1 MNSFQA
7 ITETHSTAHSIASTP
22 LNRPPLSAQESREKR
37 LAHQQSRFRDR
48 GGVFVPQQRTALL
61 DILLGK
67 TTLKQVTARRRSRS
81 RSTSHSP
88 VRRKSLKGTLGD
100 NGEPALLPRV
110 KKGRKSVIEVVHN
123 DEGPAAGP
131 SRPKKVAIAHKSREK
146 ADTAKSKRSL
156 PEKSIPELSAGP
168 DEPILDS
175 PNVLLN
181 ARDSGKTIASLDE
194 KTHEIPKPRRTS
206 SRKTNA
212 PANTRKGK
220 EIATQDPDE
229 ETEPDGTGKKNT
241 RKGKSAR
248 SKAAGSYNR
257 SSASVQGLLGFVS
270 VTKPK
275 VKKAPQARSKA
286 PQATARK
293 LAPNLT
299 LPSEN
304 EQDSN
309 EGDKTSD
316 YPSSP
321 LAHRGKRRAATK
333 IKNYTED
340 DTEHEVEDARHQKKA
355 SQAKTK
361 SAASKHSTKIAK
373 QRQKHADLQEVVVE
387 DTIKQNTRPALTP
400 VPEESE
406 PESEAEREGIVA
418 RRAQDLARA
427 ISRTVEDFAPVS
439 RDQVHTDKVL
449 EKGLAVAKG
458 RQRKKNAVVLEEKG
472 KDFVVKSTLV
482 NDEMEAASK
491 QDQKNLNSTM
501 EKGKRRA
508 TDEKNNITESSKY
521 TESPKAARGGR
532 GRGRTKTKAPD
543 SLKENVIDS
552 SLIEESEAT
561 ALPSPPRP
569 LKRTR
574 PIVEPEDVESMVSSR
589 TRKKVRTIEKPTAV
603 TNPTST
609 SRSRKGKPTVPQEDE
624 AVPYGI
630 ERNDKSSADA
640 SQTKRKRA
648 VLTEAKDHEEASEH
662 EPDKKKS
669 KSRKTAQEKDPPP
682 ELNSSTKPRKQKENP
697 ATAAPSKSADTSKPS
712 VPPAMKT
719 AKPHSRKPTST
730 SKRGPPQSVLDL
742 IKKSAAVNSIHVVD
756 DEPDELNLLS

>member
-7 ITETHSTAHSIASTP
+7 ITETHSTTHSIASTP

-123 DEGPAAGP
+123 DEGPFAGP

-146 ADTAKSKRSL
+146 ADPAKSKRSL

-168 DEPILDS
+168 DELIDS
-175 PNVLLN
+175 PNVLSN
-181 ARDSGKTIASLDE
+181 ARGSGKTIASLDE

-206 SRKTNA
+206 SRKTNT

-220 EIATQDPDE
+220 EIATQGAEE

-241 RKGKSAR
+241 RKGKS
-248 SKAAGSYNR
+248 KAA
-257 SSASVQGLLGFVS
+257 

-275 VKKAPQARSKA
+275 DKKAPQTRSKA

-340 DTEHEVEDARHQKKA
+340 DTEHEVEDAHHQKKA

-361 SAASKHSTKIAK
+361 SAVSKHSTKIAK

-427 ISRTVEDFAPVS
+427 ISKTVEDFAPVS

-458 RQRKKNAVVLEEKG
+458 RQRKTNAVVLEEKG
-472 KDFVVKSTLV
+472 KDFVVK
-482 NDEMEAASK
+482 
-491 QDQKNLNSTM
+491 NLNSTK

-521 TESPKAARGGR
+521 TESPKAARGGK

-561 ALPSPPRP
+561 VLPSPPRP

-589 TRKKVRTIEKPTAV
+589 TRKKK
-603 TNPTST
+603 
-609 SRSRKGKPTVPQEDE
+609 
-624 AVPYGI
+624 
-630 ERNDKSSADA
+630 
-640 SQTKRKRA
+640 TKQYR
-648 VLTEAKDHEEASEH
+648 
-662 EPDKKKS
+662 
-669 KSRKTAQEKDPPP
+669 
-682 ELNSSTKPRKQKENP
+682 
-697 ATAAPSKSADTSKPS
+697 
-712 VPPAMKT
+712 M
-719 AKPHSRKPTST
+719 
-730 SKRGPPQSVLDL
+730 G
-742 IKKSAAVNSIHVVD
+742 
-756 DEPDELNLLS
+756 

>member
-1 MNSFQA
+1 MNSLQA
-7 ITETHSTAHSIASTP
+7 ITGTHSTTHSIASTP

-88 VRRKSLKGTLGD
+88 VRRKSIKGALGD
-100 NGEPALLPRV
+100 NGEPAYLPRV
-110 KKGRKSVIEVVHN
+110 KKGRKSVIEVAHN
-123 DEGPAAGP
+123 DEGPVAGP
-131 SRPKKVAIAHKSREK
+131 SRPKKAISHKLREK
-146 ADTAKSKRSL
+146 ADTVKSKRSL
-156 PEKSIPELSAGP
+156 PEKSIPKLSAGP
-168 DEPILDS
+168 DELIVDS

-181 ARDSGKTIASLDE
+181 ARDSRKTIASLDE

-220 EIATQDPDE
+220 EIATQDAEE

-241 RKGKSAR
+241 RKGKS
-248 SKAAGSYNR
+248 KAA
-257 SSASVQGLLGFVS
+257 

-275 VKKAPQARSKA
+275 DKKAPQTRSKA

-293 LAPNLT
+293 SAPNLT

-321 LAHRGKRRAATK
+321 LTHRAKRRAATK

-355 SQAKTK
+355 SQAETK
-361 SAASKHSTKIAK
+361 SAVSKHSTKIAQ

-427 ISRTVEDFAPVS
+427 ISKTVEDFAPVS

-449 EKGLAVAKG
+449 EKGLVVAKG

-491 QDQKNLNSTM
+491 QDQKNLDSTKV
-501 EKGKRRA
+501 KGKRGA
-508 TDEKNNITESSKY
+508 TDEKNNITGSSKS
-521 TESPKAARGGR
+521 TESPKAARGGK

-543 SLKENVIDS
+543 SLKENVIVS

-561 ALPSPPRP
+561 VLPSPPRP

-609 SRSRKGKPTVPQEDE
+609 SRSRTGKPTVPQEDE

-640 SQTKRKRA
+640 SQNKRKRA

-697 ATAAPSKSADTSKPS
+697 ATATPSKSADTSKPS
-712 VPPAMKT
+712 VPPAKKT
-719 AKPHSRKPTST
+719 AKPQSRKPTST

-742 IKKSAAVNSIHVVD
+742 IKKSAAHEPFTSLNHTPLCHTSYELSLFLDIPICHV
-756 DEPDELNLLS
+756 PPFRQACG

>member
-1 MNSFQA
+1 MISNKFA
-7 ITETHSTAHSIASTP
+7 
-22 LNRPPLSAQESREKR
+22 
-37 LAHQQSRFRDR
+37 
-48 GGVFVPQQRTALL
+48 
-61 DILLGK
+61 
-67 TTLKQVTARRRSRS
+67 
-81 RSTSHSP
+81 
-88 VRRKSLKGTLGD
+88 
-100 NGEPALLPRV
+100 
-110 KKGRKSVIEVVHN
+110 
-123 DEGPAAGP
+123 
-131 SRPKKVAIAHKSREK
+131 
-146 ADTAKSKRSL
+146 AKSKRSL

-168 DEPILDS
+168 DELIDS
-175 PNVLLN
+175 PNVLSN
-181 ARDSGKTIASLDE
+181 ARGSRKTIASLDE

-206 SRKTNA
+206 SRKTNT

-220 EIATQDPDE
+220 EIATQGAEE

-241 RKGKSAR
+241 RKGKS
-248 SKAAGSYNR
+248 KAAGSYNR
-257 SSASVQGLLGFVS
+257 SSASVQGLLDFVS

-275 VKKAPQARSKA
+275 DKKAPQTRSKA

-340 DTEHEVEDARHQKKA
+340 DTEHEVEDAHHQKKA

-361 SAASKHSTKIAK
+361 SAVSKHSTKIAK

-427 ISRTVEDFAPVS
+427 ISKTVEDFAPVS

-458 RQRKKNAVVLEEKG
+458 RQRKTNAVVLEEKG
-472 KDFVVKSTLV
+472 KDFVVK
-482 NDEMEAASK
+482 
-491 QDQKNLNSTM
+491 NLNSTK

-521 TESPKAARGGR
+521 TESPKAARGGK

-561 ALPSPPRP
+561 VLPSPPRP

-609 SRSRKGKPTVPQEDE
+609 SRSRKGKLTVPQEDE
-624 AVPYGI
+624 TVPHGI
-630 ERNDKSSADA
+630 ERSDKSSADA
-640 SQTKRKRA
+640 SQNKRKRA
-648 VLTEAKDHEEASEH
+648 VLTEAKYHEEASEH

-682 ELNSSTKPRKQKENP
+682 ELNSSTKPR
-697 ATAAPSKSADTSKPS
+697 
-712 VPPAMKT
+712 
-719 AKPHSRKPTST
+719 
-730 SKRGPPQSVLDL
+730 
-742 IKKSAAVNSIHVVD
+742 
-756 DEPDELNLLS
+756 